1 MKKLLYSII
10 ALMFSATVFAQAPQ
24 SFKYQAV
31 ARNASGEV
39 IANQKVGFQISILQG
54 SESGTTV
61 YTETHV
67 DSTNQ
72 FGLVTLEIG
81 TGTTTDDFTAIDW
94 GNDTYFIQIEIDASG
109 GTSYVLIGTSQLLS
123 VPYSLHAKT
132 AENLTGTVTE
142 TDPLF
147 TAWDKTT
154 GINITESQISD
165 LDHFTTTDET
175 DPVYTAS
182 QAANITPS
190 DITNLGNLSGTNTG
204 DQDISGISTNATS
217 ISTNASDITTNATAI
232 ALNTAKDTTGIYHDN
247 RTALD
252 AVSGTNTGDQDITA
266 MTHTNRTALDAVSGV
281 NTGDQTLATILTGNT
296 SAGSNKITNLAD
308 PTTAQD
314 AATKSYVEQ
323 IKAEIF
329 TQIAG
334 GTVTDSDGN
343 AYNTVKIGDQ
353 VWMAENLK
361 TTKYNDGMTAIP
373 LVTDNTAWSNLS
385 TPGYC
390 WYDNDE
396 ATYGDTY
403 GALYN
408 WYTVYTGNLCP
419 TGWHVPSDADW
430 TTLTTYLGGVSVAG
444 GKLKETGTSHWNSPN
459 TGATNE
465 SGFTALPGGDRY
477 LDGLFYDVGDIGS
490 WWSSTEYAPPHAF
503 FRYLGYDDA
512 NVGGNYTNKKY
523 GFSVRCVRD

>member
-1 MKKLLYSII
+1 MKKIYTLFV
-10 ALMFSATVFAQAPQ
+10 ALIFTGCLMAQTPQ

-31 ARNASGEV
+31 ARDASGNVVAEQT
-39 IANQKVGFQISILQG
+39 IGMQISILQG
-54 SESGTTV
+54 SMDITGGTT
-61 YTETHV
+61 YTEY
-67 DSTNQ
+67 
-72 FGLVTLEIG
+72 GI
-81 TGTTTDDFTAIDW
+81 
-94 GNDTYFIQIEIDASG
+94 
-109 GTSYVLIGTSQLLS
+109 SQLLS
-123 VPYSLHAKT
+123 VPYALHSKT
-132 AENLTGTVTE
+132 AANAFSGSYSDLSGAPINVSTFTNDAGYLTSISE
-142 TDPLF
+142 TDPVF
-147 TAWDKTT
+147 TTWDKTT
-154 GINITESQISD
+154 GISITESQISD
-165 LDHFTTTDET
+165 LDHFTNTDET
-175 DPVYTAS
+175 DQIFTAS
-182 QAANITPS
+182 EAANITAT
-190 DITNLGNLSGTNTG
+190 DITNLSNLSGTNTG
-204 DQDISGISTNATS
+204 DQDISDISTNATS

-232 ALNTAKDTTGIYHDN
+232 ALNTAKDTTGIYHAN
-247 RTALD
+247 HAALD

-266 MTHTNRTALDAVSGV
+266 MTHINRTALDAVSGV
-281 NTGDQTLATILTGNT
+281 NTGNQTLATILTGNT

-373 LVTDNTAWSNLS
+373 LVTDNTAWSNL
-385 TPGYC
+385 TTGAYC
-390 WYDNDE
+390 WYNNDE

-408 WYTVYTGNLCP
+408 WYTVNTGNLCP

-444 GKLKETGTSHWNSPN
+444 GKLKETGTTHWTTPN

-465 SGFTALPGGDRY
+465 VGFTAFPGGYR
-477 LDGLFYDVGDIGS
+477 FIDVSFLGIGDIGS
-490 WWSSTEYAPPHAF
+490 WWSSTEYAPPHAW

-512 NVGGNYTNKKY
+512 DVGGNYTNKKS
-523 GFSVRCVRD
+523 GFSVRCLRD